1 MGEKRQYNEDIC
13 VCTYVCTMSIVQNR
27 ALESQMKTL
36 KKLKIKL
43 PKILFSEPVTTN
55 EISFVRSK
63 IIAG

>member
-1 MGEKRQYNEDIC
+1 
-13 VCTYVCTMSIVQNR
+13 MSIVQKR
-27 ALESQMKTL
+27 ALESEMKTL

-43 PKILFSEPVTTN
+43 PILLFSEPVTTN